1 MELAWDPNPFF
12 GGFIGGIGPFF
23 RRRVLS
29 RGAYFFASEISLSVS
44 VFGQFHEALGGVQ
57 IPSTLDNIL
66 AIRDALNRLIVEIEK
81 DVELIVLETIHR
93 NADINSRNLI
103 SCVRKIYNRHDI
115 VTEREVFQAI
125 ERLTKVGFI
134 ESKASHSPNNEP
146 HFAFLYGMAHRGL
159 AELAQSQKRLV
170 KLMRNEQASE

>member
-1 MELAWDPNPFF
+1 MELTWEPNPFF

-29 RGAYFFASEISLSVS
+29 RGAYFFASEISLSFS

-66 AIRDALNRLIVEIEK
+66 AIREALNRLIREIEK

-103 SCVRKIYNRHDI
+103 SCVKKIYNRYDI
-115 VTEREVFQAI
+115 VTEKEIFQAI
-125 ERLTKVGFI
+125 ERLTKAEFM
-134 ESKASHSPNNEP
+134 ESRASYSSDNEP
-146 HFAFLYGMAHRGL
+146 HFVLFYGVTHRGL
-159 AELAQSQKRLV
+159 AELAQSQKHLV
-170 KLMRNEQASE
+170 RLMRNEQASE